1 MLNIIL
7 KCCGRLSILMFV
19 SYWVAENM
27 MLVFG
32 ISIGYSSPNTL
43 TDKSTM
49 IPRGGRGDASVLR
62 CSLPNCTVLIL
73 PPGRP

>member
-1 MLNIIL
+1 MLNFIL

-49 IPRGGRGDASVLR
+49 VKRGHKGDASVLKVSVVR
-62 CSLPNCTVLIL
+62 NRIFFN
-73 PPGRP
+73 

>member
-1 MLNIIL
+1 
-7 KCCGRLSILMFV
+7 MFV
-19 SYWVAENM
+19 SGWAAENM

-62 CSLPNCTVLIL
+62 CALPT
-73 PPGRP
+73 